1 MRAGDLALSGQGST
15 LTALLAR
22 LPQGSGDSISIV
34 RAVQRR
40 LLMLAPLR
48 TRVEHGERVED
59 VMTSM
64 GKALFWKEKPLVR
77 QLLSTWSAARLS
89 EAADRTAEAERQM
102 MLSPAPSEAVLGE
115 LLVTLARVGARGR

>member
-1 MRAGDLALSGQGST
+1 
-15 LTALLAR
+15 
-22 LPQGSGDSISIV
+22 
-34 RAVQRR
+34 
-40 LLMLAPLR
+40 MLAPLR
-48 TRVEHGERVED
+48 TRVEQGERVED

-64 GKALFWKEKPLVR
+64 GKALFWKDKPLVR
-77 QLLSTWSAARLS
+77 QLLSTWTAARLG